1 MLVKAVDTVWSL
13 KEEFTIYHLERMWTV
28 KAMPSD
34 LSITIEETNEPLI
47 D

>member
-1 MLVKAVDTVWSL
+1 MLVKAIDTVWSL
-13 KEEFTIYHLERMWTV
+13 KEEFTIYLLERMWTA

-34 LSITIEETNEPLI
+34 LSITIEETSEPTI